1 MISSPSPTQQPPQE
15 PTPERKVRST
25 PVRKRRGE
33 AKSAIVIKAILR
45 PPIKVL
51 YYLIQAIRKHKLA
64 TLGVLLLL
72 VLSISV
78 TTYITTGSLPYGI
91 GSDPY
96 NFHVNGGDAGGD
108 QVKNWLYALRD
119 GDATKLSL
127 VQSQLAMSQPPD
139 PSQLIAQYSQTQG
152 HLVWNSINVIAAYSE
167 PDTTEDVFVA
177 VDFTSPGPGG
187 GDKGVMIWHF
197 VTLPSQQ
204 GRLISVD
211 SVPPRQFLSTSG
223 G

>member
-15 PTPERKVRST
+15 SMPERKVRST
-25 PVRKRRGE
+25 PVKKRRGE
-33 AKSAIVIKAILR
+33 TRSARFAKAILR

-51 YYLIQAIRKHKLA
+51 YYLIQAVRGHKLA

-72 VLSISV
+72 AISICA
-78 TTYITTGSLPYGI
+78 TTYVTTGSLPYGI
-91 GSDPY
+91 GSDPF
-96 NFHVNGGDAGGD
+96 NFHVKNGEAGGD

-119 GDATKLSL
+119 GDVTKLSL
-127 VQSQLAMSQPPD
+127 VQSQLLMPQPPD
-139 PSQLIAQYSQTQG
+139 PSQLIAQYSQPQG
-152 HLVWNSINVIAAYSE
+152 HLTWNSINVVAAYSE
-167 PDTTEDVFVA
+167 PDTTQDVFVA
-177 VDFTSPGPGG
+177 VALTAPGPGG

-211 SVPPRQFLSTSG
+211 LVPPRQLLSTG
-223 G
+223 N

>member
-1 MISSPSPTQQPPQE
+1 MISPSPTQQPPQA
-15 PTPERKVRST
+15 PAPEGGRKVRST
-25 PVRKRRGE
+25 SVRKRRGDTR
-33 AKSAIVIKAILR
+33 AARFVKAILR
-45 PPIKVL
+45 PPIKL
-51 YYLIQAIRKHKLA
+51 IYYLIQSMRGHKLA
-64 TLGVLLLL
+64 TLGILLLL
-72 VLSISV
+72 VISV
-78 TTYITTGSLPYGI
+78 FATTYVTTGSLPYGI
-91 GSDPY
+91 GSDPF
-96 NFHVNGGDAGGD
+96 NFQVNGSEAGGD

-139 PSQLIAQYSQTQG
+139 PSQLIAQYSQPQG
-152 HLVWNSINVIAAYSE
+152 HLIWNSIDVINTYSE

-187 GDKGVMIWHF
+187 GDHGVMIWHF

-211 SVPPRQFLSTSG
+211 LIPPRQFLQTQ
-223 G
+223 